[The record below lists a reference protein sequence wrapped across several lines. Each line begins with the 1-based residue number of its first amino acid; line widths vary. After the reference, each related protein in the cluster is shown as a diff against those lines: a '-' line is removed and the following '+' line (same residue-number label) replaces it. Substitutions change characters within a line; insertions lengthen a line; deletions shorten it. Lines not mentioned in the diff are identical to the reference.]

1 MEALEEAA
9 KPDPDAIADIDVQ
22 VWVDGPGQPDTR
34 VPAAI
39 REKVRLMDAPQYA
52 ADHVSGRPIPLD
64 PPAAARLAD
73 LGCPVLAVAGDL
85 DVSDVAQAARH
96 LEANAPDARAVILPG
111 VAHMIGMEVPDELAA
126 LIVEFLAPLPRW
138 S

>member
-1 MEALEEAA
+1 MRR
-9 KPDPDAIADIDVQ
+9 PRRRPTRSRSIPRADD
-22 VWVDGPGQPDTR
+22 
-34 VPAAI
+34 
-39 REKVRLMDAPQYA
+39 
-52 ADHVSGRPIPLD
+52 
-64 PPAAARLAD
+64 RLAD
-73 LGCPVLAVAGDL
+73 LRCPVLAVAGEL
-85 DVSDVAQAARH
+85 DASEVAQTARH